1 MVSLGPV
8 LWEQK
13 LWRGAQGS
21 VFHLILQLIWM
32 VPMFENPGSKSE
44 VDKLQPVGQVRPSA
58 RHRMAGEQRR
68 VFIYLNGEET

>member
-1 MVSLGPV
+1 MQMVSLGPV

-21 VFHLILQLIWM
+21 VFRLILQLILM

-44 VDKLQPVGQVRPSA
+44 ADKLQPVGLLPGAVWLVSKER
-58 RHRMAGEQRR
+58 
-68 VFIYLNGEET
+68 FLYI